1 MFELND
7 ELMPT
12 DAALQRVR
20 DQSITLGISANSA
33 LLGNDTPPPSP
44 ADFANPERNPM
55 DLHHINAHSAPA
67 VATTAPTATAER
79 NDLTALEM
87 EMDNGKLKSKL
98 VKQHL

>member
-7 ELMPT
+7 EMMPT

-55 DLHHINAHSAPA
+55 DLHHINAHSSPA
-67 VATTAPTATAER
+67 ALVPTAPTATAER

-87 EMDNGKLKSKL
+87 ELDNGKL
-98 VKQHL
+98 

>member
-7 ELMPT
+7 EMMPT

-55 DLHHINAHSAPA
+55 DLHHVNVHGAGP
-67 VATTAPTATAER
+67 TTQIAPTATAER
-79 NDLTALEM
+79 NDLTALEL
-87 EMDNGKLKSKL
+87 ELDNGKL
-98 VKQHL
+98 

>member
-55 DLHHINAHSAPA
+55 DSHHINAHSQPTAQT
-67 VATTAPTATAER
+67 ATTAPTATAER
-79 NDLTALEM
+79 NDLTALET
-87 EMDNGKLKSKL
+87 ELDNGKSFRC
-98 VKQHL
+98 VN